1 MSDNIIRSPNATQ
14 EPSDLYRLTLPQS
27 LHWDSRIANAPR
39 TSRKNHPNNITYN
52 TFGRGRRTLS
62 MLVFRLPH
70 AEHGFPRANM
80 GRSGVPPESVSGVSY
95 GFILFFFLPNVRVY
109 HPASGRHHSTN
120 GLRVDL
126 SWEACLRAWWPVGQD
141 PLVLLLWGSMMEPSI
156 ALLLLVANDVCP

>member
-95 GFILFFFLPNVRVY
+95 GFIVFFFLPNVRAC
-109 HPASGRHHSTN
+109 HPATGGHPLTW
-120 GLRVDL
+120 GLVVEL
-126 SWEACLRAWWPVGQD
+126 PLAPCLRAG
-141 PLVLLLWGSMMEPSI
+141 
-156 ALLLLVANDVCP
+156 